1 MPSDTLQPGS
11 LQRGLK
17 NRHIQLIA
25 LGGAIGTGLFL
36 GSAGVLR
43 SAGPSMIL
51 GYAIGGFIAFL
62 IMRQLGE
69 MIVEEPVAGSFSHFA
84 HNYWAPFAGFLSG
97 WNYWVL
103 YVLVGMAELTAVGK
117 YVQFWWPDV
126 PTWATATAFFVLI
139 NLINLVNVKAF
150 GETEFWFAIV
160 KVGAIIGMIVLG
172 LYLLFSGK
180 GGEQASFSN
189 LWSHGGFF
197 PNGVSGMIMALAII
211 MFSFGGLELVGITA
225 AEASNPRTV
234 IPKAI
239 NQVVYRILIFY
250 IGALSV
256 LLALYPWDSLLE
268 TLGAAGDAYSSSP
281 FVQIFSLIGS
291 DTAAH
296 ILNFVVLTAALS
308 VYNSGVYCNSR
319 MLYGLAEQGDAP
331 RVLMTVN
338 RRGVPVLALAV
349 SALVTMLC
357 VVVNYLL
364 PQSALELLMS
374 LAVASLLIN
383 WAMISLTHIR
393 FRKSMTDRGVEPSF
407 KAFWSPF
414 SNYLCLAFVALIA
427 VIMLWMPGL
436 RTSIFA
442 IPVWILFIWGC
453 FLVRN
458 VSQRKQLELT
468 HRG

>member
-1 MPSDTLQPGS
+1 MTRDTLHTGP

-51 GYAIGGFIAFL
+51 GYAIGGLIAFL

-84 HNYWAPFAGFLSG
+84 HQYWGPFAGFMSG

-117 YVQFWWPDV
+117 YVQFWWPEI
-126 PTWATATAFFVLI
+126 PTWATAAAFFVLI
-139 NLINLVNVKAF
+139 NLINLTNVKAF
-150 GETEFWFAIV
+150 GEAEFWFAII
-160 KVGAIIGMIVLG
+160 KVAAIIGMIMLG
-172 LYLLFSGK
+172 LFLLFSGQ
-180 GGEQASFSN
+180 GGEQASISN

-197 PNGVSGMIMALAII
+197 PNGIHGLVMALAII

-225 AEASNPRTV
+225 AEAADPKTV

-250 IGALSV
+250 IGALTV
-256 LLALYPWDSLLE
+256 LLTLYPWDSLLE
-268 TLGAAGDAYSSSP
+268 TLGSAADPYSGSP

-296 ILNFVVLTAALS
+296 LLNFVVLTAALS

-331 RVLMTVN
+331 RALLKVN
-338 RRGVPVLALAV
+338 RRGVPVLAIGV
-349 SALVTMLC
+349 SAAVTLLC
-357 VVVNYLL
+357 VLVNYLA
-364 PQSALELLMS
+364 PQNALELLMS
-374 LAVASLLIN
+374 LVVASLVIN
-383 WAMISLTHIR
+383 WAMISLAHLK
-393 FRKSMTDRGVEPSF
+393 FRKAMQQRGVEPSF
-407 KAFWSPF
+407 KAFWFPF
-414 SNYLCLAFVALIA
+414 SNYLCLAFVVGILT
-427 VIMLWMPGL
+427 VMLFIPGIRL
-436 RTSIFA
+436 SVYA
-442 IPVWILFIWGC
+442 IPFWVAFLGLC
-453 FLVRN
+453 FQIR
-458 VSQRKQLELT
+458 RT
-468 HRG
+468 RIARTA